1 MWALGP
7 IGFATPWLLL
17 ALAGLPVLWWLLR
30 AVPPAPIRRRFPGV
44 VLLLGLEDRNQQSD
58 RTPWWLLLLRMLAVA
73 GLIIGLAGPVLN
85 PDRAGLPRSG
95 PLLVFIDNGWAAA
108 PDWAARIEAVD
119 AALAEAAQDGRPVAV
134 VLASDVPGEGLPL
147 RPAGEWRARLAGLEP
162 VAWAP
167 GYGAAMAWAPDLPGT
182 EVLWLS
188 DGLDHEGRATL
199 LAMYQRAGDVT
210 VAEPPAPRLGLLPPR
225 FEDGAVKL
233 ELLRSAEGGE
243 RTVQVAAI
251 GPDPNGIERTLARAE
266 LTLAPGALRAETALT
281 LPPELRNRLTRFEV
295 EGMRSAG
302 SVALADDS
310 LRRRRVALVGGAD
323 REGLELLSPLHYL
336 RQALEPTAELIEGAL
351 NDLIQASPDVVILA
365 DVATLAEPDQRAL
378 AEWVAQGGLLLRFA
392 GPRLAASDVGR
403 GIEDILLPVRLRAG
417 GRNVGGAMSWGSPRA
432 LAPFS
437 DQSPFHGLAVPDDV
451 LVSAQVLAE
460 PGPDLGERTIA
471 ALADGTPL
479 VTRKALGEGAVVLVH
494 VSANAEWS
502 TLPLSGLFVQMLERL
517 AVSTRPTRPEAETLA
532 GTTWQAEQLL
542 DGFGML
548 VKAEAMAGVEGERL
562 AGLAGPDLPPGL
574 YAEADRRIAVNAL
587 GAGAQLAPA
596 NWPAGVVPVWDVARA
611 AQPLGHLFLLAAL
624 LLLLVDILAALRLS
638 GRLGGAVAALA
649 LIGLIPLSEARA
661 QEGEAVDP
669 AQLAAA
675 AEVTL
680 AHILT
685 GDADLDALARAGLDG
700 LAAELTRRSSVEPAP
715 TISVNVEADD
725 LSLFPLLY
733 WPISATQPL
742 PSPAAYG
749 RLNRYL
755 AGGGL
760 ILFDTRDGNLSGT
773 GGSTPAG
780 QRLRALAAPLDVPP
794 LEPIPLDHVL
804 TRTFYLLGDFPGR
817 YAGQPVWAEAA
828 PPDAEQAEGMPFRN
842 LNDGVTPVIIGGND
856 WAGAWALD
864 AGGRPLLP
872 VGRGG
877 AGERQREMA
886 YRFGVNLV
894 MHVLT
899 GNYKSDQVH
908 VPALL
913 ERLGQ

>member
-44 VLLLGLEDRNQQSD
+44 VLLLGLEDRKQQSD
-58 RTPWWLLLLRMLAVA
+58 RTPWWLLLMRMLAVA

-85 PDRAGLPRSG
+85 PERAGAAKSG

-108 PDWAARIEAVD
+108 PDWAARMEAVD
-119 AALAEAAQDGRPVAV
+119 AALAEAAQDARPVAV

-147 RPAGEWRARLAGLEP
+147 RPAGEWRARLTGLGP

-167 GYGAAMAWAPDLPGT
+167 SYGAAMAWASDLPGAET
-182 EVLWLS
+182 LWLS
-188 DGLDHEGRATL
+188 DGLARDGRATL
-199 LAMYQRAGDVT
+199 LAMFEQAGTVS

-233 ELLRSAEGGE
+233 ELLRSADGGE
-243 RTVQVAAI
+243 RSVQISAI
-251 GPDPNGIERTLARAE
+251 GPDPTGIERALARAE
-266 LTLAPGALRAETALT
+266 LTLAPGATRAETALT
-281 LPPELRNRLTRFEV
+281 LPPELRNRLIRFEV
-295 EGMRSAG
+295 EGIRSAG
-302 SVALADDS
+302 TVALADDS

-351 NDLIQASPDVVILA
+351 NELIQASPDVVILA
-365 DVATLAEPDQRAL
+365 DVATLAEPDQRAV

-392 GPRLAASDVGR
+392 GPRLAASDIGR

-437 DQSPFHGLAVPDDV
+437 DQSPFHGLVIPDDV

-479 VTRKALGEGAVVLVH
+479 VTRKALGEGAVVLFH

-502 TLPLSGLFVQMLERL
+502 SLPLSGLFVQMLERL
-517 AVSTRPTRPEAETLA
+517 AVSTRPTRPEAETLT
-532 GTTWQAEQLL
+532 GTTWQAEQVL
-542 DGFGML
+542 DGFGVL
-548 VKAEAMAGVEGERL
+548 SKAEAMAGVAGERL

-587 GAGAQLAPA
+587 GAEAELSPA
-596 NWPAGVVPVWDVARA
+596 HWPARVTPVWDMGRA
-611 AQPLGHLFLLAAL
+611 AQPLGHWFLLAAL
-624 LLLLVDILAALRLS
+624 VLLLADILAALRLS
-638 GRLGGAVAALA
+638 GRLGGAMAALA
-649 LIGLIPLSEARA
+649 CAVLLTPDA
-661 QEGEAVDP
+661 QAQDGEPTDP
-669 AQLAAA
+669 AHLAAA

-680 AHILT
+680 AHVIT

-700 LAAELTRRSSVEPAP
+700 LAGELTRRSSVEPAP
-715 TISVNVEADD
+715 SIGVDLEVDE
-725 LSLFPLLY
+725 LSLYPLLY
-733 WPISATQPL
+733 WPVSERQSL
-742 PSPAAYG
+742 PSPEAYG

-760 ILFDTRDGNLSGT
+760 ILFDTRDADL
-773 GGSTPAG
+773 GGAGRSTAAG

-856 WAGAWALD
+856 WAGAWAVD
-864 AGGRPLLP
+864 ANGRPLLP